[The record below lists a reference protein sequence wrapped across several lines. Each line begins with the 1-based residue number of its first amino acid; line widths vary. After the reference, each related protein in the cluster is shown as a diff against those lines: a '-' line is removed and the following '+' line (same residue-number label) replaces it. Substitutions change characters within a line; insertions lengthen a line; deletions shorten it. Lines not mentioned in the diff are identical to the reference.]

1 MTTEGRID
9 ETIGAMNPNLQLLAE
24 QSLES
29 ARRLQRPLDAHGNPF
44 LNIENYPQTIDQ

>member
-9 ETIGAMNPNLQLLAE
+9 ETTMNAMNPNLQLLAE

-29 ARRLQRPLDAHGNPF
+29 ARRMQKMPIDANGNPF
-44 LNIENYPQTIDQ
+44 LSVD